1 LWGVQVAP
9 IARTG
14 RKVRSKCRATP
25 IVNRKFRELC
35 FWTLTSRRR
44 RVAGLQLAADPQ
56 PVAALLRAV
65 SHFNHCRAR
74 GIQAPI
80 SLARNLQYALAMSP
94 ITGPL
99 ELSVQTAV
107 DRIAS
112 AHRHID
118 ARRSTLV
125 AISGIDGSGKGYLT
139 RELDRRL
146 RDRGLTVAVINV
158 DGWLRLPQERFSST
172 RPAEHFYTSAFR
184 FEDMFEK
191 LVVPLRERRW
201 VSVEA
206 DFADET
212 ASAYRKFRY
221 QFSDI
226 DVILLEGIYLLKR
239 EYQHHY
245 DASLW
250 IACSFDTALKRAVA
264 RAQEGLPPEETV
276 RAYRQI
282 YFPAQEIHFRRDSP
296 REAASL
302 ILDND
307 SSYPRSPVESRT
319 ANV

>member
-1 LWGVQVAP
+1 M
-9 IARTG
+9 
-14 RKVRSKCRATP
+14 TP
-25 IVNRKFRELC
+25 TTR
-35 FWTLTSRRR
+35 
-44 RVAGLQLAADPQ
+44 
-56 PVAALLRAV
+56 
-65 SHFNHCRAR
+65 
-74 GIQAPI
+74 
-80 SLARNLQYALAMSP
+80 
-94 ITGPL
+94 PL

-112 AHRHID
+112 AQRHID
-118 ARRSTLV
+118 ARRSTLI

-139 RELDRRL
+139 REIGRQL
-146 RDRGLTVAVINV
+146 RDRGFTVAIINV
-158 DGWLRLPQERFSST
+158 DGWLRLPHERFSST
-172 RPAEHFYTSAFR
+172 RPAEHFYTNAFR

-212 ASAYRKFRY
+212 ATAYRKFHY

-226 DVILLEGIYLLKR
+226 DIILLEGIYLLRR
-239 EYQHHY
+239 EYQHQY

-250 IACSFDTALKRAVA
+250 VDCGFDTALKRALA

-282 YFPAQEIHFRRDSP
+282 YFPAQELHFRRDSP
-296 REAASL
+296 RQAASL

-307 SSYPRSPVESRT
+307 PQGAIET
-319 ANV
+319 